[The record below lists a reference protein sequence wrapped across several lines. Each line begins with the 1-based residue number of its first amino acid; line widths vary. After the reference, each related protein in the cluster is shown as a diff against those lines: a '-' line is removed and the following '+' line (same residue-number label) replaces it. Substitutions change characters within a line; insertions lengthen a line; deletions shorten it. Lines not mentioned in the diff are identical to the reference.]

1 MASRSAQSTVRASRT
16 AVPRRRSQVQSAA
29 PANADRKQAILE
41 AAITEFSTK
50 GFSGARVDAIA
61 RNAEVNKQLIYY
73 YFDSKVGLY
82 EAVLGQLIARSS
94 ERMDVGDPHPSLSAA
109 VKAHIDRLLGQG
121 GTEWIRFWLWEALEA
136 NPQGTG
142 RDADRAR
149 AWARW
154 VKQVERAQEHGEIS
168 KRFDAKMLALALN
181 SIIVTPYMT
190 PIVTKLITG
199 MEPGNDAFKSQQ
211 LTLVR
216 NLLDSLMPKSQ
227 QLSVVRNLLES
238 LASDDSHEDVDAG
251 L

>member
-1 MASRSAQSTVRASRT
+1 MARRSAQATVRPTRKTVS
-16 AVPRRRSQVQSAA
+16 RRSPRVKSSA
-29 PANADRKQAILE
+29 PANGDRKQAILE
-41 AAITEFSTK
+41 AAIREFSAK

-61 RNAEVNKQLIYY
+61 CSARANKQLIYY

-94 ERMDVGDPHPSLSAA
+94 ERMDVGDPHPSVSAA

-121 GTEWIRFWLWEALEA
+121 GEEWLRFWLWEALETR
-136 NPQGTG
+136 PPGQR
-142 RDADRAR
+142 RDVDRAQM
-149 AWARW
+149 WARW
-154 VKQVERAQEHGEIS
+154 VGDFERAQERGEIS
-168 KRFDAKMLALALN
+168 ERFDAKMLALALN

-199 MEPGNDAFKSQQ
+199 MDPDCDSFKSLQ

-216 NLLDSLMPKSQ
+216 NLL
-227 QLSVVRNLLES
+227 ES
-238 LASDDSHEDVDAG
+238 LAPSASGEDVAAD